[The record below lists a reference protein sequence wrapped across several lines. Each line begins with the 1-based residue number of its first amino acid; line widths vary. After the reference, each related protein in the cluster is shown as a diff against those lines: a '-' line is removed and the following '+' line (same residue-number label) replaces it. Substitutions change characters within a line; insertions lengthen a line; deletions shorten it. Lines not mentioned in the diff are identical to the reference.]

1 QSCVPQEHTQKELAE
16 MMIGKKLTELARSNI
31 NVGSDIFSINNLSC
45 QSDDMYGVNLI
56 DVSLTLKQGSIVGIA
71 GVAGNGQDELM
82 EILIGEKSSSSGVL
96 NFNGEDIGSLNSH
109 ERRQLSMFFVPEE
122 RLGHGAVPDMSLD
135 ENMLLSRP
143 NSDQMTRRGV
153 IDWNIVSSF
162 SEQVISDFDVQ
173 TPSSRMLAKSLSGGN
188 LQKFMVGR
196 ELIRSPKLLIVSQ
209 PTWGVDAGSA
219 NNIHQSLISLADQ
232 GSAILIISQDL
243 DEILSLCEQIHVL
256 SEGRLSEAV
265 DMKKDGLEKISQL
278 MVGGENND

>member
-1 QSCVPQEHTQKELAE
+1 MEL
-16 MMIGKKLTELARSNI
+16 
-31 NVGSDIFSINNLSC
+31 
-45 QSDDMYGVNLI
+45 
-56 DVSLTLKQGSIVGIA
+56 
-71 GVAGNGQDELM
+71 
-82 EILIGEKSSSSGVL
+82 LIGEKASESGIL
-96 NFNGEDIGSLNSH
+96 YFDGQDIGSLNSH

-143 NSDQMTRRGV
+143 NSDAMTNRGV

-162 SEQVISDFDVQ
+162 TEKVISNFDVQ

-219 NNIHQSLISLADQ
+219 NNIHESLIALADQ

-243 DEILSLCEQIHVL
+243 DEILTLCEQIHVL
-256 SEGRLSEAV
+256 SEGQLSDAV
-265 DMKKDGLEKISQL
+265 DMKNNGLEKISQL
-278 MVGGENND
+278 MVGGES

>member
-1 QSCVPQEHTQKELAE
+1 
-16 MMIGKKLTELARSNI
+16 
-31 NVGSDIFSINNLSC
+31 
-45 QSDDMYGVNLI
+45 
-56 DVSLTLKQGSIVGIA
+56 
-71 GVAGNGQDELM
+71 
-82 EILIGEKSSSSGVL
+82 L

>member
-1 QSCVPQEHTQKELAE
+1 
-16 MMIGKKLTELARSNI
+16 
-31 NVGSDIFSINNLSC
+31 
-45 QSDDMYGVNLI
+45 
-56 DVSLTLKQGSIVGIA
+56 
-71 GVAGNGQDELM
+71 
-82 EILIGEKSSSSGVL
+82 
-96 NFNGEDIGSLNSH
+96 
-109 ERRQLSMFFVPEE
+109 
-122 RLGHGAVPDMSLD
+122 
-135 ENMLLSRP
+135 
-143 NSDQMTRRGV
+143 MTRRGV